1 MTNTEQRSPLSRPG
15 FVAAAIVVGI
25 IALASIIVLVTSLTR
40 GSDDN
45 NAQPTEDPSTSSTP
59 GAEASDES
67 VCGLS
72 GLETESALTAAPT
85 NEWELVGS
93 VAAPTDPEGSGPG
106 ATSDQFRTCFAHTA
120 EGALFAAVN
129 SVAASTDSRNSSRM
143 WELLA
148 DGPAKDTVKAAGEQP
163 TSTGNTRLQVAGF
176 KVNNYS
182 ADEAT
187 IDVAYTITSEGG
199 ALVSY
204 PTVLRWEAGDWK
216 VVVTETGAPIAPGPL
231 SNLGGYIPWSGV

>member
-1 MTNTEQRSPLSRPG
+1 MTNTAPRNPLSRPG
-15 FVAAAIVVGI
+15 FIAAAIIVGI
-25 IALASIIVLVTSLTR
+25 ILLAAIIVLVTSLTR
-40 GSDDN
+40 DTGDN
-45 NAQPTEDPSTSSTP
+45 ITQPTSNPTSTAP
-59 GAEASDES
+59 NGDAADKS

-72 GLETESALTAAPT
+72 GLETKSSLTLAPP

-93 VAAPTDPEGSGPG
+93 VAAPTDPEGAGPG
-106 ATSDQFRTCFAHTA
+106 TTAGQFRTCFAHTA

-129 SVAASTDSRNSSRM
+129 AVAASTDSRNSSRM

-148 DGPAKDTVKAAGEQP
+148 NGPAKDAVKAAGEQT
-163 TSTGNTRLQVAGF
+163 TSSGNTRLQVAGF

-182 ADEAT
+182 AAEAT

-199 ALVSY
+199 SLVSY
-204 PTVLRWEAGDWK
+204 PTVVRWEGGDWK